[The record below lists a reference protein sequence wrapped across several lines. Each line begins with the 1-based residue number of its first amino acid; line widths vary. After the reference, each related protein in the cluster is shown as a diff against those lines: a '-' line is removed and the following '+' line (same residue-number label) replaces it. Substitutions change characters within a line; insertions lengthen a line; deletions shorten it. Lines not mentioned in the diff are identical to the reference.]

1 MTDEPKK
8 KRLGRWRVGESG
20 NPAGRPAGAGEVSKI
35 RAAIAER
42 VPQLLDTMITKA
54 LDGDVSAARLLLER
68 TVAPLKAAEATQPL
82 SLPNGTMTEQ
92 GRAVLAAVAAGA
104 LAPGQ
109 GSQLITAIGT
119 LARVVE
125 IDDLNTRITK
135 LENQHANA

>member
-1 MTDEPKK
+1 
-8 KRLGRWRVGESG
+8 
-20 NPAGRPAGAGEVSKI
+20 VSKI